1 MSREHRPRAIRS
13 ITDRNVSRIE
23 TTEDKNTRREAPS
36 RSTKATYQ
44 IPIGDYRDRLSVRTF
59 DVTQGPYYY
68 GR

>member
-1 MSREHRPRAIRS
+1 M
-13 ITDRNVSRIE
+13 SRIE